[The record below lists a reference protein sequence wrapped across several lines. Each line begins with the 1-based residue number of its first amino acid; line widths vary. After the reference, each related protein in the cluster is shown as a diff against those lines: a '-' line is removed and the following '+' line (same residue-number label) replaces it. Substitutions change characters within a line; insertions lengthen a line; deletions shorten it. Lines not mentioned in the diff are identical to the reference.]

1 MRKRERKLMKEC
13 QYFLLTFGKAEL
25 MPTTLELMKH
35 PPARPP
41 EQFLTRGSSR
51 REGSSGLSTDPGSAA
66 CGGLQW
72 WFIGRSVLNFI
83 SFVCY
88 TLQSS
93 NVGKTK
99 LQSLTWLILLQWNLL
114 EKDGQRVR
122 LN

>member
-1 MRKRERKLMKEC
+1 MKKKVLQIFESEIVMREKERKLMKGG

-66 CGGLQW
+66 CGGLLW

-88 TLQSS
+88 TVQGAVML
-93 NVGKTK
+93 GKPNY
-99 LQSLTWLILLQWNLL
+99 SL
-114 EKDGQRVR
+114 
-122 LN
+122 